1 MSDNKENCNLLLV
14 SKDLEWSNAFLKG
27 VQRFYVT
34 TERIIDRIDHLKGEL
49 QALLPDLI
57 IISVNEE
64 ITPDKVKAILN
75 EMSLTIPIIAV
86 DLSSAPLLDNL
97 IKLGADYAVARRDL
111 LSALKYLQNIMHL
124 KTVLAHSEEIRH
136 KSKSL
141 QDRFRHLYEDLPDP
155 VAYVQDGLF
164 VDCNTAFL
172 NTFGLVH
179 RQQLDETT
187 LMTFV
192 PSKSERAL
200 RNFLRKATGREVI
213 PPEKMEFQKMNGEP
227 VEVMLGL
234 ANVDFD
240 GEKALQLYF
249 RLGGEGAA
257 VGGGG
262 GGVDMTTRLPAPTV
276 LRANLNQA
284 KERAED
290 NQVLGYWMHLLID
303 NYREVWQRDGYRPAE
318 IMMKAVVEAC
328 QRYLPPSTEM
338 ARFTDDALV
347 MWITGDKEDV
357 IKRVQGLIARLDEV
371 VPENIG
377 RMVTPIT
384 FAGMFEIKK
393 ESSYD
398 ELVSK
403 GFSAA
408 RALVQANKGE
418 RVAEPVSGNMSRKD
432 EKRVNQ
438 IREILDEGRIK
449 LLYQP
454 IPSIE
459 ANGVPR
465 YGDYLGFIEKE
476 EEGAEP
482 VERDLI
488 MQIAERYDLA
498 KQFDYFKVGK
508 LIEDVLSYGDG
519 NQQAL
524 NFYITFSNSGL
535 NDPNFPEWF
544 ESQLLQTGL
553 NPSQFVVEFTIDAY
567 ANAYSGAMR
576 LVQRLRPRGTRFAL
590 ADLARWDRDIEEM
603 LHRLEPQVLVLD
615 MREIDT
621 FEESEEDEFM
631 KHLKN
636 YAREHKC
643 EIVVNHMD
651 SPAQLSVVWRND
663 LQLLQGNG
671 IVPAQ
676 EGFTFDFTES
686 LF

>member
-14 SKDLEWSNAFLKG
+14 SRDLEWSNAFLKG

-57 IISVNEE
+57 IISANEE

-75 EMSLTIPIIAV
+75 EMSLNIPLIAV
-86 DLSSAPLLDNL
+86 DLSSTPVLDNL
-97 IKLGADYAVARRDL
+97 IKLGADFAVARRDL
-111 LSALKYLQNIMHL
+111 LSALKYLQNIMYL
-124 KTVLAHSEEIRH
+124 KQVVAHSEEIKQ
-136 KSKSL
+136 KSRSL
-141 QDRFRHLYEDLPDP
+141 QGRFHHLYDDLPDP

-172 NTFGLVH
+172 NVFGLVH

-200 RNFLRKATGREVI
+200 RNFLRKANGREVI
-213 PPEKMEFQKMNGEP
+213 PPEKMEFQKLNGDS

-234 ANVDFD
+234 ANVEFD

-257 VGGGG
+257 GGGG
-262 GGVDMTTRLPAPTV
+262 GGVDMTTRLPPPAV

-284 KERAED
+284 KDRAED
-290 NQVLGYWMHLLID
+290 NEVLGYWMHLLVD
-303 NYREVWQRDGYRPAE
+303 NYREVWQRDGYRSAE
-318 IMMKAVVEAC
+318 ILMKAVVEAS

-338 ARFTDDALV
+338 TRFTDDALV
-347 MWITGDKEDV
+347 MWITGNKEDV

-377 RMVTPIT
+377 RMITPIT

-418 RVAEPVSGNMSRKD
+418 RVAEPVSGTMSRKD

-438 IREILDEGRIK
+438 IREIIDEGRIK
-449 LLYQP
+449 LMYQP

-459 ANGVPR
+459 ANGIPR
-465 YGDYLGFIEKE
+465 YGDYLEFLEKD

-498 KQFDYFKVGK
+498 RQFDYFKVGK
-508 LIEDVLSYGDG
+508 LIEEVLSYGGGDQHG
-519 NQQAL
+519 L

-535 NDPNFPEWF
+535 NDPAFPEWF

-553 NPSQFVVEFTIDAY
+553 NPSQFVIEFSIDAY

-576 LVQRLRPRGTRFAL
+576 LVQRLRPRGARFAL
-590 ADLARWDRDIEEM
+590 ADLARWDADIEEM
-603 LHRLEPQVLVLD
+603 LQRLEPQVLVLD

-621 FEESEEDEFM
+621 FEEAEEDEFM

-636 YAREHKC
+636 YAREHRC

-676 EGFTFDFTES
+676 DGFDFDFKES